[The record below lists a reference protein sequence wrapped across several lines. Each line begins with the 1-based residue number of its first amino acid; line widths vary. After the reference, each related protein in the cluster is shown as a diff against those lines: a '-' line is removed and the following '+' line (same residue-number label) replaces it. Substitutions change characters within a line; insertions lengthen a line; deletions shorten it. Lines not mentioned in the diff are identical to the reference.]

1 MAYTPYNPYV
11 NPYYPMANQPSNQQ
25 PQQNMFQPVQNQQN
39 NQGLIWVQGEVGAK
53 SYLVAPN
60 STVMLMDS
68 EASKFFIKSTDGAGM
83 PTIRTYEYKECA
95 QNVPQDVQSNSID
108 MSEEY
113 VTRKEY
119 EALSEKYD
127 SLLTKIE
134 ELQKQKSS
142 SKKKE
147 VVADE

>member
-1 MAYTPYNPYV
+1 MAYTPFNPYV
-11 NPYYPMANQPSNQQ
+11 NPYYPMANQSNNQQ

-68 EASKFFIKSTDGAGM
+68 ESSKFFIKSTDGAGM
-83 PTIRTYEYKECA
+83 PTIRTYEYKECV
-95 QNVPQDVQSNSID
+95 QNVPQDVHSNSID

-119 EALSEKYD
+119 EALTDKYD
-127 SLLTKIE
+127 SLLAKIE
-134 ELQKQKSS
+134 ELQKQKPS